1 MAMGLCFPGQ
11 NSRKAYLPT
20 RPECAVAWNGKI
32 LKLLADIE
40 IILLVGICVQRFYLP
55 IPAKQPLKSLLLKN
69 GVTILLNTGFCHIPA
84 GITIIC

>member
-1 MAMGLCFPGQ
+1 MILAKIILVKNRANDQ
-11 NSRKAYLPT
+11 R
-20 RPECAVAWNGKI
+20 WKI

-40 IILLVGICVQRFYLP
+40 IILLIGIYAQRFYLP

-69 GVTILLNTGFCHIPA
+69 GVTTFLNTGFCHIPA